1 MSETQNIVEG
11 QPQPKIRDRLF
22 IAIFGKDDDR
32 SKRWRLDLYNALNGT
47 NYTDP
52 DALKLNTIENV
63 IFVTMYNDVSFLV
76 DSQMTLYEQQSRP
89 NANMPLRGLFY
100 FSQLYQRFISDN
112 KLDLHRS
119 SLIKIPNPRFVVFY
133 NGEPGRA
140 ERYEM
145 RLSNAFEQK
154 DGSGKFEW
162 TADVINI
169 NAGMNESLV
178 KKCKPLYDYVRL
190 VGRISANQGNDMEI
204 GQAVR
209 EAVEWA
215 CEQDL
220 LDGFVREQKE
230 NIIGMCLTEFNE
242 EIAIQNWREDGIIEG
257 REQGI
262 AEGARQKAVEN
273 ARNALAMNLTAEQ
286 TAQITGL
293 PIEQV
298 LELQKELSAPNCSA
312 QT

>member
-1 MSETQNIVEG
+1 
-11 QPQPKIRDRLF
+11 
-22 IAIFGKDDDR
+22 
-32 SKRWRLDLYNALNGT
+32 
-47 NYTDP
+47 
-52 DALKLNTIENV
+52 
-63 IFVTMYNDVSFLV
+63 MYNDVSFLV

-89 NANMPLRGLFY
+89 NSNMPLRGLFY
-100 FSQLYQRFISDN
+100 FSQLYQRYISDN

-140 ERYEM
+140 ERYEL

-190 VGRISANQGNDMEI
+190 VGRISANQEKKMEI

-215 CEQDL
+215 CEQ
-220 LDGFVREQKE
+220 
-230 NIIGMCLTEFNE
+230 
-242 EIAIQNWREDGIIEG
+242 EG
-257 REQGI
+257 EHNRHVFDRVQ
-262 AEGARQKAVEN
+262 
-273 ARNALAMNLTAEQ
+273 
-286 TAQITGL
+286 
-293 PIEQV
+293 
-298 LELQKELSAPNCSA
+298 
-312 QT
+312 

>member
-1 MSETQNIVEG
+1 MSETQNIIDEK
-11 QPQPKIRDRLF
+11 PQQKIRDRLF
-22 IAIFGKDDDR
+22 IAIFGKDTER
-32 SKRWRLDLYNALNGT
+32 SKRWRLDLYNVLNGT
-47 NYTDP
+47 DYTDP
-52 DALKLNTIENV
+52 DALKLNTIENA

-133 NGEPGRA
+133 NGKPDRA
-140 ERYEM
+140 ERYEL
-145 RLSNAFEQK
+145 RLSSAFELK
-154 DGSGKFEW
+154 DDSGKFEW

-169 NAGMNESLV
+169 NTNKNESLV

-190 VGRISANQGNDMEI
+190 VGRISYNQGNDMEI

-230 NIIGMCLTEFNE
+230 NIMGMCLTEFNE
-242 EIAIQNWREDGIIEG
+242 EIAIQNWRQDGIEMG
-257 REQGI
+257 RQEK
-262 AEGARQKAVEN
+262 ALETARKL
-273 ARNALAMNLTAEQ
+273 LADGKYTAEEIS
-286 TAQITGL
+286 AL
-293 PIEQV
+293 
-298 LELQKELSAPNCSA
+298 LEIPVEAFAVPATSQA
-312 QT
+312 